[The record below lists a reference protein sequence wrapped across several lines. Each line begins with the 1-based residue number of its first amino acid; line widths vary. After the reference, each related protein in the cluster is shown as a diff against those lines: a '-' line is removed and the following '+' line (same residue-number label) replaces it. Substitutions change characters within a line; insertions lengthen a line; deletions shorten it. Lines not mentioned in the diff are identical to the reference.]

1 LAKRHDIKGQIMIAG
16 QLALTVAAI
25 FAGAAV
31 YVSVAEHP
39 ARLSLDDRS
48 MLIEWQPAYKRGFAM
63 QAPLAIAG
71 FLLGLL
77 AWWQTGGWLWL
88 LGAVVLVANWPYTL
102 LVIMPTNTKLMARD
116 PASAGPDSR
125 QLIEKWAQ
133 LHAGRTALGLAAT
146 LIFLWAS
153 LH

>member
-1 LAKRHDIKGQIMIAG
+1 MIAG

-25 FAGAAV
+25 FAGAAA
-31 YVSVAEHP
+31 YVSIAEHP
-39 ARLSLDDRS
+39 ARSTLDDRS
-48 MLIEWQPAYKRGFAM
+48 MLTEWQPAYKRGAAM

-88 LGAVVLVANWPYTL
+88 LGAVLLVANWPYTL
-102 LVIMPTNTKLMARD
+102 LAIMPANNALMALD

-125 QLIEKWAQ
+125 RLMDKWGR
-133 LHAGRTALGLAAT
+133 LHAGRTAMGLAAT

-153 LH
+153 LR